1 MTLAGFHFGMIDVGL
16 IVLSLLF
23 AISGFKNG
31 FLKEVVGIGAFIGA
45 IILAYFLATWVE
57 DVLVTTQFYTLL
69 FTNLKDSI
77 FTGNALYETMI
88 DSSQPGALGYLTDGL
103 TQIGLPGFLATPL
116 ADILINFNG
125 TLGDALAT
133 ASAYFIIL
141 IINYVGTFLI
151 AWMLLA
157 IVGSQ
162 LVKLSTDVKVF
173 KFLDSLLGVGLG
185 LARAAVLVAIA
196 LLIVIPL
203 TFVVP
208 SINTFITNDLALN
221 DDVFSIGKF
230 IYTFVLNLIGSFI
243 NI

>member
-1 MTLAGFHFGMIDVGL
+1 MTLAGFHFGIIDISL

-31 FLKEVVGIGAFIGA
+31 FLKEVVGFGAFIGA
-45 IILAYFLATWVE
+45 IILAYFLAKWVE
-57 DVLVTTQFYTLL
+57 NILVTTPLYTLL
-69 FTNLKDSI
+69 FTHLKDSI
-77 FTGNALYETMI
+77 FTGNALYDTMI

-103 TQIGLPGFLATPL
+103 TQIGLPDFLATPL

-125 TLGDALAT
+125 TLGDGLAT
-133 ASAYFIIL
+133 VSAYFMIL
-141 IINYVGTFLI
+141 IISYLGTFLI
-151 AWMLLA
+151 AWLLLA

-196 LLIVIPL
+196 LLIVIPI

-208 SINTFITNDLALN
+208 GINTFITNDLALN
-221 DDVFSIGKF
+221 EDVFSIGKF
-230 IYTFVLNLIGSFI
+230 IYTFVLDLIGSFI

>member
-1 MTLAGFHFGMIDVGL
+1 M
-16 IVLSLLF
+16 LF
-23 AISGFKNG
+23 N
-31 FLKEVVGIGAFIGA
+31 
-45 IILAYFLATWVE
+45 T
-57 DVLVTTQFYTLL
+57 
-69 FTNLKDSI
+69 LKDSI
-77 FTGNALYETMI
+77 FTGNALYDTMI

-103 TQIGLPGFLATPL
+103 TQIGLPGFLAAPL

-133 ASAYFIIL
+133 ASAYLIIL
-141 IINYVGTFLI
+141 IISYLGTFLI

-157 IVGSQ
+157 IIGSQ

-173 KFLDSLLGVGLG
+173 KFFDSLLGVGLG
-185 LARAAVLVAIA
+185 LARATVLVTIA

-230 IYTFVLNLIGSFI
+230 IYTFVLDLIGSFI

>member
-45 IILAYFLATWVE
+45 IVLAYFLAKWVE

-141 IINYVGTFLI
+141 IISYLGTFVI

-185 LARAAVLVAIA
+185 LVRAAVLVAIA
-196 LLIVIPL
+196 LLIVIPI

-221 DDVFSIGKF
+221 EDVFSIGKF
-230 IYTFVLNLIGSFI
+230 IYTFVLDLIGSFI